1 VVSGVE
7 SFPREQLKHT
17 EAVEK
22 HVLPDLQVIKVNRLF
37 KKYLIF
43 WETFLNY

>member
-1 VVSGVE
+1 LQELTQKAVVSGVE

-22 HVLPDLQVIKVNRLF
+22 HVLPDLQVIKVNRLC
-37 KKYLIF
+37 
-43 WETFLNY
+43 